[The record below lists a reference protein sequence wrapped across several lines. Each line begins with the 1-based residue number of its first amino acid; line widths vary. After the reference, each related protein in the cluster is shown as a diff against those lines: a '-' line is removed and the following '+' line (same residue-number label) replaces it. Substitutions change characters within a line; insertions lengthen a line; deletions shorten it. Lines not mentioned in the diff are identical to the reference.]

1 MKYIDEIIRRYLDGE
16 LSDCEAIDNIE
27 RMTKREEYQKDVDYN
42 RFLNTLSKYQGYSLS
57 KSPEEIYLEKEKSE
71 VIIHFLSWLQSITEE
86 DKWKL
91 FRDFILSEKS
101 VRKYAKKNKLN
112 KNTFYS
118 QVRTAR
124 NIMKEDLDY
133 YSEKIFNLREY
144 LDG

>member
-1 MKYIDEIIRRYLDGE
+1 MQVTGG
-16 LSDCEAIDNIE
+16 NIPRKE
-27 RMTKREEYQKDVDYN
+27 R
-42 RFLNTLSKYQGYSLS
+42 
-57 KSPEEIYLEKEKSE
+57 SE
-71 VIIHFLSWLQSITEE
+71 VIIHFLSWLQTVTEE

-133 YSEKIFNLREY
+133 YNEKIFDLREY

>member
-42 RFLNTLSKYQGYSLS
+42 RFLNTLSKYQSYSLS

-71 VIIHFLSWLQSITEE
+71 VIIHFLSWLQTVTEK

-133 YSEKIFNLREY
+133 YNEKIFDLREY
-144 LDG
+144 LGG

>member
-1 MKYIDEIIRRYLDGE
+1 MKYIDEIIRRYLGGE

-57 KSPEEIYLEKEKSE
+57 KSPEEVYLEKEKSE
-71 VIIHFLSWLQSITEE
+71 VIIHFLSWLQSVTEE

-124 NIMKEDLDY
+124 NIMQEDLDY
-133 YSEKIFNLREY
+133 YNEKIFDLREY
-144 LDG
+144 LNG

>member
-16 LSDCEAIDNIE
+16 LFDCEAIDNIE

-42 RFLNTLSKYQGYSLS
+42 RFLNTLSKYQGYSMS
-57 KSPEEIYLEKEKSE
+57 KSPEEVYLEKEKSE
-71 VIIHFLSWLQSITEE
+71 VIIHFLSWLQTVTEE

-133 YSEKIFNLREY
+133 YNEKIFNLKEY

>member
-57 KSPEEIYLEKEKSE
+57 KSPEEVYLEKEKSE
-71 VIIHFLSWLQSITEE
+71 VIIHFLSWLQTVTEE

-101 VRKYAKKNKLN
+101 VRKYAKKNRLN

-133 YSEKIFNLREY
+133 YNEKIFDLREY

>member
-1 MKYIDEIIRRYLDGE
+1 MRYIDEIIRRYLDGE

-57 KSPEEIYLEKEKSE
+57 KSPEEVYLEKEKSE

-91 FRDFILSEKS
+91 FRDFILSERS
-101 VRKYAKKNKLN
+101 VRGYAKKNKLN

-124 NIMKEDLDY
+124 NIMRKDLDY
-133 YSEKIFNLREY
+133 YNEKIFDLKEY
-144 LDG
+144 LNG

>member
-27 RMTKREEYQKDVDYN
+27 GLTAREEYQKDVDYN

-57 KSPEEIYLEKEKSE
+57 KSPEEVYLEKEKSE
-71 VIIHFLSWLQSITEE
+71 VIIHFLSWLQTVTEE

-133 YSEKIFNLREY
+133 YNEKIFNLKEY

>member
-42 RFLNTLSKYQGYSLS
+42 RFLNTLSKYQGYSMS
-57 KSPEEIYLEKEKSE
+57 KSPEEVYLEKEKSE
-71 VIIHFLSWLQSITEE
+71 VIIHFLSWLQTVTEE

-133 YSEKIFNLREY
+133 YNEKIFNLKEY

>member
-124 NIMKEDLDY
+124 NIIKEDLDY

>member
-57 KSPEEIYLEKEKSE
+57 KSPEEVYLEKEKSE
-71 VIIHFLSWLQSITEE
+71 VIIHFLSWLQTVTEE

-133 YSEKIFNLREY
+133 YNEKIFNLREY
-144 LDG
+144 LNG

>member
-57 KSPEEIYLEKEKSE
+57 KSPEEVYLEKEKSE
-71 VIIHFLSWLQSITEE
+71 VIIHFLSWLQTVTEE

-133 YSEKIFNLREY
+133 YNEKIFNLREY

>member
-57 KSPEEIYLEKEKSE
+57 KSPEEVYLEKEKSE
-71 VIIHFLSWLQSITEE
+71 VIIHFLSWLQTVTEE

-133 YSEKIFNLREY
+133 YNEKIFDLREY
-144 LDG
+144 LNG

>member
-57 KSPEEIYLEKEKSE
+57 KSPEEVYLEKEKSE
-71 VIIHFLSWLQSITEE
+71 VIIHFLSWLQSVTEE

-133 YSEKIFNLREY
+133 YNEKIFNLREY
-144 LDG
+144 LNG

>member
-16 LSDCEAIDNIE
+16 LSDCEAIDIIE

-57 KSPEEIYLEKEKSE
+57 KSPEEVYLEKEKSE
-71 VIIHFLSWLQSITEE
+71 VIIHFLSWLQSVTEE

-133 YSEKIFNLREY
+133 YNEKIFDLREY
-144 LDG
+144 LNG

>member
-57 KSPEEIYLEKEKSE
+57 KSPEEVYLEKEKSE
-71 VIIHFLSWLQSITEE
+71 VIIHFLSWLQSITEG

-133 YSEKIFNLREY
+133 YNEKIFDLREY
-144 LDG
+144 LNG

>member
-27 RMTKREEYQKDVDYN
+27 RLTAREEYQRDVDYN

-71 VIIHFLSWLQSITEE
+71 VIIHFLSWLQTVTEE

-133 YSEKIFNLREY
+133 YNEKIFNLREY

>member
-57 KSPEEIYLEKEKSE
+57 KSPEEVYLEKEKSE
-71 VIIHFLSWLQSITEE
+71 VIIHFLSWLQSVTEE

-133 YSEKIFNLREY
+133 YNEKIFDLREY
-144 LDG
+144 LNG

>member
-1 MKYIDEIIRRYLDGE
+1 MKYIDEIIRRYLGGE

-27 RMTKREEYQKDVDYN
+27 RITNREEYQKDVDYN
-42 RFLNTLSKYQGYSLS
+42 RFLNTLSKYQGYSMS

-71 VIIHFLSWLQSITEE
+71 VIIHFLSWLRTVTEE

-133 YSEKIFNLREY
+133 YNEKIFDLREY
-144 LDG
+144 LNG

>member
-57 KSPEEIYLEKEKSE
+57 KSPEEVYLEKERSE
-71 VIIHFLSWLQSITEE
+71 VIIHFLSWLQTVTEE

-133 YSEKIFNLREY
+133 YNEKIFNLREY

>member
-16 LSDCEAIDNIE
+16 LSDCEVVDNIE
-27 RMTKREEYQKDVDYN
+27 RMTAREEYQKDVDYN
-42 RFLNTLSKYQGYSLS
+42 RFLNTLSKYQGYSTC
-57 KSPEEIYLEKEKSE
+57 KSPEEVYLEKEKSE
-71 VIIHFLSWLQSITEE
+71 VIIQFLSWLQTVTEE

-133 YSEKIFNLREY
+133 YNEKIFNLREY
-144 LDG
+144 LNG